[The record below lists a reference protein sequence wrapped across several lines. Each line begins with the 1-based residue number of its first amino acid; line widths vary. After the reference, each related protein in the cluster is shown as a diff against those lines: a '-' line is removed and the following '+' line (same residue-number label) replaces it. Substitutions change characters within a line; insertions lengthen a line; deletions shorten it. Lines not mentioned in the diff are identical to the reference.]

1 MKIPF
6 NSFVTGEID
15 ESLSARYDL
24 AKYKPACRV
33 MKNFLVELHGNARRR
48 PGTYFLED
56 LGAASVL
63 IPFQFSSD
71 PSQWLLWSSAT

>member
-1 MKIPF
+1 MGMKIPF

-48 PGTYFLED
+48 PGTS
-56 LGAASVL
+56 SVA
-63 IPFQFSSD
+63 
-71 PSQWLLWSSAT
+71 WSRGCRAPTRCCSPRACSARR